1 MEFLYI
7 YLILL
12 AYFMIWFVIAQIKKN
27 NGLIDI
33 AWGMS
38 FVVTVVSS
46 LILSGSVNLTKMIML
61 GVIMLWGMR
70 LSIYLFMRNWS
81 KPEDFRYKAMR
92 DKWKTNLK
100 LKAFLKVFLT
110 QSIFSYIISLPV
122 IFTNLYSTN
131 LTEIIEF
138 VVIGLGLAIYLLGF
152 VFEVLAD
159 SQLALFKKNPNNKG
173 KILKSGVWSL
183 SRHPNYFGEATI
195 WWGIGIISISGFVPI
210 TFIALISP
218 LIITLLLR
226 FVTGVPL
233 LERKYIGNLEFE
245 AYKKVT
251 PIFVP
256 FIKKKQP

>member
-1 MEFLYI
+1 
-7 YLILL
+7 
-12 AYFMIWFVIAQIKKN
+12 
-27 NGLIDI
+27 
-33 AWGMS
+33 
-38 FVVTVVSS
+38 
-46 LILSGSVNLTKMIML
+46 
-61 GVIMLWGMR
+61 
-70 LSIYLFMRNWS
+70 
-81 KPEDFRYKAMR
+81 
-92 DKWKTNLK
+92 
-100 LKAFLKVFLT
+100 
-110 QSIFSYIISLPV
+110 
-122 IFTNLYSTN
+122 
-131 LTEIIEF
+131 
-138 VVIGLGLAIYLLGF
+138 F

-245 AYKKVT
+245 AYKK
-251 PIFVP
+251 
-256 FIKKKQP
+256 